1 MTYPTHIPTAPFRLT
16 GLHTAFNMH
25 WDSHFDF
32 HGESHDFWEIV
43 TVISGEVEIVED
55 GKVYILDEGQM
66 ILHRPGEF
74 HRIKSAGGTNPNV
87 WIVSLIH
94 QGELPTSLGQGVFLL
109 SPEQAEEYR
118 AVFSLL
124 FPYVDRRAHGQ
135 ESTSEEEIHAR
146 MGLCRLES
154 FLLALAMT
162 EGSDTR
168 LSGMVSAS
176 EYRELVRTLR
186 RSVHENLTLQD
197 LSERHHISESYIKKL
212 FRTYAG
218 EGAMTYYNRLRI
230 REIQALLDEGRTAA
244 DIAERMNFS
253 SVAYLSYFFKN
264 QTGMNMRQYRA
275 MQQTNNGQ
283 DP

>member
-1 MTYPTHIPTAPFRLT
+1 MIYPIHTPAAPFRIL
-16 GLHTAFNMH
+16 GLHTAFDMH
-25 WDSHFDF
+25 WDSAFDF

-55 GKVYILDEGQM
+55 GKVYTLDAGQM
-66 ILHRPGEF
+66 ILHSPGEF

-87 WIVSLIH
+87 WIISLIH
-94 QGELPTSLGQGVFLL
+94 QGELPDSLGRGVFLL

-118 AVFSLL
+118 ALFSLL
-124 FPYVDRRAHGQ
+124 LPFVDRRVHGQ
-135 ESTSEEEIHAR
+135 KISPEEEIHAR

-154 FLLALAMT
+154 FLLALSMT

-168 LSGMVSAS
+168 LSGMVSAA

-186 RSVHENLTLQD
+186 KNIHESLTLKE
-197 LSERHHISESYIKKL
+197 LSELHHISESYIKKL

-230 REIQALLDEGRTAA
+230 REIRSLLDEGHTAA

-264 QTGMNMRQYRA
+264 QTGMNMREYRGA
-275 MQQTNNGQ
+275 RESI
-283 DP
+283 DD

>member
-1 MTYPTHIPTAPFRLT
+1 MIYPTHTPAAPFRLT
-16 GLHTAFNMH
+16 GLHTAFDMH

-55 GKVYILDEGQM
+55 DKVYILNEGQM

-94 QGELPTSLGQGVFLL
+94 GGELPSSLGQGVFLL
-109 SPEQAEEYR
+109 SPEESKEYR
-118 AVFSLL
+118 TIFSLL
-124 FPYVDRRAHGQ
+124 FPYVDQRAHGQ
-135 ESTSEEEIHAR
+135 DTSPQEELHAR
-146 MGLCRLES
+146 MGLCRLEA
-154 FLLALAMT
+154 FLLALSQT

-168 LSGMVSAS
+168 LSGTVSAM

-186 RSVHENLTLQD
+186 KNIHQNLSLQD
-197 LSERHHISESYIKKL
+197 LSELHHISESYIKKL

-230 REIQALLDEGRTAA
+230 REIQALLDGGHTAA
-244 DIAERMNFS
+244 AIAECMNFS

-264 QTGMNMRQYRA
+264 QTGTNIRQYRT
-275 MQQTNNGQ
+275 MQRGSEG
-283 DP
+283 